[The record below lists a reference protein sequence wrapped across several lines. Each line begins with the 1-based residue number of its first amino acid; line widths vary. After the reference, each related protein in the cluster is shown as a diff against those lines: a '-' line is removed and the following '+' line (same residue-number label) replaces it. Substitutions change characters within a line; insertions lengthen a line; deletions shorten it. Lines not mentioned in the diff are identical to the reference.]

1 MSRVILPP
9 WAEEM
14 RSIFRAATVGQFVI
28 SGAIHDLVEHTV
40 DDAASFLPLPRYLAD
55 VLFEP
60 FGTVIFYDRGKGI
73 RIVKGAER
81 FFKYLEIFDKFHSTR
96 FASDSGASSDPS
108 RALDSPGLLP
118 RAPDL
123 ALELID
129 RFIGSV
135 ASGPR
140 GEGGG
145 VAVIL
150 DYAPF
155 IVPRAEA
162 AFLSG
167 AAAANLIKILGWAE
181 DPAITAAN
189 VLTVLLSESLLDLAS
204 PVVDSPYS
212 AKLRIPLPDRE
223 EIERFIRSLVK
234 NEPDFAALCALQIPS
249 LAEKLVGLSRIHV
262 RNLILRAL
270 RGKEKI
276 TEKYISLLRKE
287 TIEKE
292 AGDKLEF
299 VESVRTL
306 DDVAGHDEAK
316 AWLREDAALLK
327 KDARAALPMGYL
339 VTGRIGTGKTYLIE
353 CFAGECGVPFVQLK
367 NFREKWVGATEGNL
381 EKIFS
386 ILHALGQVVVFVD
399 EADQFAGR
407 REGGEGDSGLSGR
420 IYGMLAR
427 EMADTDNRGR
437 ILWIFATSRPDL
449 LEVDLK
455 RQGRLDI
462 HIPLFPPED
471 EKGRR
476 ALFLAMAKKLGL
488 DIKEGDIP
496 ALSFKGPVSG
506 NELEGLLVRAVRR
519 YELQAVQLPAQG
531 DSGGA
536 AGQQA
541 VGQQAAAGRASRRTL
556 AEILKAVAA
565 EFRPSAHAAQL
576 ELMDLLAVRECTDE
590 RFLPPRFRAMGRD
603 SVEQRIS
610 ELQEA

>member
-1 MSRVILPP
+1 MSRVTLPP

-14 RSIFRAATVGQFVI
+14 RAIFRAATVGQFVI
-28 SGAIHDLVEHTV
+28 SGAVRDLVEHRV
-40 DDAASFLPLPRYLAD
+40 DDSSSYHPLGRYLAD

-60 FGTVIFYDRGKGI
+60 FETVLFYDRGKGI
-73 RIVKGAER
+73 RIAKGAER
-81 FFKYLEIFDKFHSTR
+81 FHKYLEILDKFHSTR
-96 FASDSGASSDPS
+96 FAADSGASSDPA
-108 RALDSPGLLP
+108 RALELPGLLP
-118 RAPDL
+118 RAPEQ

-135 ASGPR
+135 AAGPR
-140 GEGGG
+140 TEGGG

-155 IVPRAEA
+155 VVPRAEA

-167 AAAANLIKILGWAE
+167 GAAANLIKILGWAE
-181 DPAITAAN
+181 DPAVTASN
-189 VLTVLLSESLLDLAS
+189 ILTVLLSESLLDLAS

-212 AKLRIPLPDRE
+212 AKLRIPLPDAG
-223 EIERFIRSLVK
+223 EIERFVRFLVK
-234 NEPDFAALCALQIPS
+234 NEADFPS
-249 LAEKLVGLSRIHV
+249 LCRLDIPVLSEKLVGLSRIHV
-262 RNLILRAL
+262 RNLVLRAL
-270 RGKEKI
+270 RGKQEI
-276 TEKYISLLRKE
+276 TEKYLSRLRKE

-292 AGDKLEF
+292 AADKLEF
-299 VESVRTL
+299 VESKRTL

-316 AWLREDAALLK
+316 AWLREDAKLLK
-327 KDARAALPMGYL
+327 KGARAALPMGYL
-339 VTGRIGTGKTYLIE
+339 IVGRIGTGKTYLIE
-353 CFAGECGVPFVQLK
+353 CFAGECGVPFVALK

-399 EADQFAGR
+399 EADQFAGKR
-407 REGGEGDSGLSGR
+407 GGGEGDSGLSGR

-427 EMADTDNRGR
+427 EMADTENRGR

-476 ALFLAMAKKLGL
+476 ALFLAMAGKLGL
-488 DIKEGDIP
+488 DLKETDIP
-496 ALSFKGPVSG
+496 PLAFKGPVSG
-506 NELEGLLVRAVRR
+506 NELEGLIVRAVRR
-519 YELQAVQLPAQG
+519 FELQEDGPKKTLP
-531 DSGGA
+531 
-536 AGQQA
+536 
-541 VGQQAAAGRASRRTL
+541 V
-556 AEILKAVAA
+556 ILRQVAA
-565 EFRPSAHAAQL
+565 EFRASAHTRQL

-590 RFLPPRFRAMGRD
+590 RFLPQRFRALDRET
-603 SVEQRIS
+603 VERKIWEQ
-610 ELQEA
+610 QKG